1 MTSRRISAA
10 TSGLALLMALGPA
23 TLTGCSTGGG
33 QGAATSW
40 TATGTTSPTPSA
52 EGTTATAPSPTVT
65 SAPSGPAP
73 TAAPTAAPT
82 VTATLRPLVGA
93 IPTSFTTVERSMTDD
108 ALGHRILVT
117 RLARDLPWPAELAAQ
132 ATAFE
137 LVGLELQLAPGTTY
151 TATLRALDFSLITG
165 SQYPNRPDPLLNEH
179 LAAAG
184 WRVLPDEVGVGESVI
199 GWLVFKVDPKGA
211 TSIRLDYTRPE
222 IAVAGSKTRF
232 PRTVLSL
239 QIVG

>member
-65 SAPSGPAP
+65 SAPSGP
-73 TAAPTAAPT
+73 APTAAPT

>member
-1 MTSRRISAA
+1 MTGRRISAA

-65 SAPSGPAP
+65 SAPSGP
-73 TAAPTAAPT
+73 APTAAPT